1 MHYTLGLV
9 LAFRV
14 FIIICVCM
22 HLYASIIPIDIICCQ
37 RIVPT
42 GKKAKQRLADDDVL
56 MSDTRD
62 EAMTESQASDSEQWS
77 LFEVLTPLAEKIIQD
92 QVIQNN
98 FIMYCLSMYFFL

>member
-22 HLYASIIPIDIICCQ
+22 YSYASIIPIDITCCQ